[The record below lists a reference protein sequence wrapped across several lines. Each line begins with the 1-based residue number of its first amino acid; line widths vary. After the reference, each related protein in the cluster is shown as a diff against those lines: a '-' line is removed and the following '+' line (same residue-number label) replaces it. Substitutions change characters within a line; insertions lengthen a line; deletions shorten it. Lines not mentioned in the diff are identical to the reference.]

1 MRNVAPAY
9 LLDTDWV
16 IEYLADR
23 EPVASRVQSL
33 ELTRTVISVASVA
46 ELYDGAF
53 WSREPELALTALRLF
68 LAEGVAVIPF
78 STAIAREVGRERGRL
93 RREGSSIGD
102 FDLVIGC
109 TARHLGIPVCSNN
122 RRHFER
128 IADLD
133 VISAT

>member
-1 MRNVAPAY
+1 MTDAVARY

-16 IEYLADR
+16 IEYLAGR

-33 ELTRTVISVASVA
+33 ALARTGISVVTIA

-53 WSREPELALTALRLF
+53 YSREPELALAALRVF
-68 LAEGVAVIPF
+68 LAEGVSVIPF

-93 RREGSSIGD
+93 RRAGALIGD
-102 FDLVIGC
+102 FDIVIGC
-109 TARHLGIPVCSNN
+109 TARHLGIPVYTNN

-128 IADLD
+128 IADLE
-133 VISAT
+133 VISTT